1 MLDAELLALRRALLP
16 LKAYA
21 AEARRTIDATDPK
34 QARRFAHVQD
44 VEAAL
49 FAGADLYD
57 MLNPPPLPL
66 TVRVLAHLN
75 QPHLQERL
83 EQPHHIRHAL
93 GLISAHHLPRPDF
106 PDECRLP
113 PQP

>member
-1 MLDAELLALRRALLP
+1 MLDAESLALRRALLP

-21 AEARRTIDATDPK
+21 AEARRTIDPADPK

-49 FAGADLYD
+49 IAGADLYD
-57 MLNPPPLPL
+57 ALNPPPLPI
-66 TVRVLAHLN
+66 TVRALAHLQ

-83 EQPHHIRHAL
+83 AYPHHVRHAL
-93 GLISAHHLPRPDF
+93 GLLTAHHLPRPAF

-113 PQP
+113 PQL

>member
-1 MLDAELLALRRALLP
+1 MLDENLLALRRALLP

-21 AEARRTIDATDPK
+21 AEGRRTIDVADPK

-49 FAGADLYD
+49 YAGADLYD
-57 MLNPPPLPL
+57 LLNPPPLPL

-75 QPHLQERL
+75 QPHMQERL
-83 EQPHHIRHAL
+83 QYSDETREAL
-93 GLISAHHLPRPDF
+93 ASITAHHLPRPNF